1 MAANITLKC
10 GTGVASITYAWVNS
24 RGKRV
29 PSSGTNT
36 TYGSVT
42 MNACDHVWISSVT
55 ASSGYTSPYKID
67 STSFT
72 SNYTYYPSVGGTK
85 NVTATKISY
94 SYNVRLVK
102 YVDNVYQTETTF
114 TTTSQ
119 IMSETAVK
127 NKIPSSWA
135 SSDIKLKDPWFGTLS
150 GCRYDQNEGE
160 FTFTSTS
167 PTINVAY
174 TKIVVPTY
182 NYYLRYNANGGTGVP
197 NTQSILKTTA
207 TSVTFRVSSTEPT
220 RTGYTFLGWSFD
232 STATLADYVGGDTV
246 YLYSGNPDRTLYAV
260 WKYTPT
266 YNYYLRYDANGGTG
280 VPNTQSILKTTATSV
295 TFRVSSTEPTRTGY
309 TFLGWSFDST
319 ATLADYVG
327 GDTVY
332 LYSGN
337 PDRTLYAVWKKFY
350 TYSYLYNANTT
361 DTVTNMPENQSASS
375 SETTYSFDIR
385 GNVPTRTGYI
395 FNGWALVS
403 SGGGSI
409 YSPND
414 PGPQLNTNKTSI
426 TLYAQWS
433 PRTYTITVNYYDDT
447 SEAGLSIS
455 GGGSYQHGSVAT
467 LTATPRTGYTFDGWY
482 TYISG
487 VWTRVSA
494 NQNYDVTV
502 TGAMTYYAKANKIAP
517 TIPTA
522 TIEITGATSS
532 SLSVKATL
540 TNALT
545 FSDRW
550 YLCISATGVFEAGTY
565 TAVEASQ
572 HPFSY
577 TFTGLSANKTYYFK
591 VMNFYNGQ
599 RGWQVQA
606 TTGTTLRN
614 TFSWDFNNNLDNR
627 RPTVNEWLR
636 LITFIERKFG
646 KTVSQEAKNS
656 VVVGGTLSA
665 ALFNELSSDVGDSTT
680 VGRGTSISRAI
691 LYNLQNEANRQT

>member
-24 RGKRV
+24 RGTRV
-29 PSSGTNT
+29 PSSGTDT

-42 MNACDHVWISSVT
+42 MKACDHVWISSVT

-94 SYNVRLVK
+94 SYKVRLVK

-182 NYYLRYNANGGTGVP
+182 NYYLRYHANGGTGGP
-197 NTQSILKTTA
+197 NTQSTLKTTA
-207 TSVTFRVSSTEPT
+207 TSVTFRVPSTEPT
-220 RTGYTFLGWSFD
+220 RTNYTFLGWSFD
-232 STATLADYVGGDTV
+232 YTATAADYVSGD
-246 YLYSGNPDRTLYAV
+246 
-260 WKYTPT
+260 
-266 YNYYLRYDANGGTG
+266 
-280 VPNTQSILKTTATSV
+280 I
-295 TFRVSSTEPTRTGY
+295 
-309 TFLGWSFDST
+309 
-319 ATLADYVG
+319 
-327 GDTVY
+327 VY

-337 PDRTLYAVWKKFY
+337 PDRTLYAVWKKLY

-385 GNVPTRTGYI
+385 GNVPTRTGYV

-447 SEAGLSIS
+447 SETGLSIS
-455 GGGSYQHGSVAT
+455 GGGSYKHGSVAT

-482 TYISG
+482 TYINE

-532 SLSVKATL
+532 RLSVKATL
-540 TNALT
+540 TNVLT

-577 TFTGLSANKTYYFK
+577 TFTGLSANTTYYFK

-627 RPTVNEWLR
+627 RPTANEWLR
-636 LITFIERKFG
+636 LIQFIEQKFG
-646 KTVSQEAKNS
+646 TPVSQEARNS
-656 VVVGGTLSA
+656 VVVDGTLSA

-680 VGRGTSISRAI
+680 VGRGTQISRAI

>member
-10 GTGVASITYAWVNS
+10 GTGVASIKYAWINS
-24 RGKRV
+24 SGIRT
-29 PSSGTNT
+29 PSSGTDT
-36 TYGSVT
+36 TTGSVT
-42 MNACDHVWISSVT
+42 MKACHHVWISSVT

-72 SNYTYYPSVGGTK
+72 SSYTYYPSVGGTK
-85 NVTATKISY
+85 NVIATKIQI

-114 TTTSQ
+114 PTTSQ

-174 TKIVVPTY
+174 TKIVVPKY
-182 NYYLRYNANGGTGVP
+182 NYYLRYHANGGTGEP
-197 NTQSILKTTA
+197 NTQSTLGTTA
-207 TSVTFRVSSTEPT
+207 TSVSFRVPSTEPT
-220 RTGYTFLGWSFD
+220 RTNYTFLGWSFD
-232 STATLADYVGGDTV
+232 STATAASYVSGDPV
-246 YLYSGNPDRTLYAV
+246 TL
-260 WKYTPT
+260 
-266 YNYYLRYDANGGTG
+266 N
-280 VPNTQSILKTTATSV
+280 
-295 TFRVSSTEPTRTGY
+295 
-309 TFLGWSFDST
+309 
-319 ATLADYVG
+319 
-327 GDTVY
+327 
-332 LYSGN
+332 SGN
-337 PDRTLYAVWKKFY
+337 PDRTLYAVWKKIY

-385 GNVPTRTGYI
+385 GNIPTRTGYV

-447 SEAGLSIS
+447 SKAGLNIS
-455 GGGSYQHGSVAT
+455 GGGSYQYGSVAT
-467 LTATPRTGYTFDGWY
+467 ITATSRTGYTFDGWY

-540 TNALT
+540 TNVLT

-550 YLCISATGVFEAGTY
+550 YLCISATGKFEAGTY
-565 TAVEASQ
+565 TSIEASEQ
-572 HPFSY
+572 PFSY
-577 TFTGLSANKTYYFK
+577 TFTGLSANTTYYFK

-599 RGWQVQA
+599 YGWQVQA

-627 RPTVNEWLR
+627 RPTANEWLR

-656 VVVGGTLSA
+656 VAIGGTLSA
-665 ALFNELSSDVGDSTT
+665 SLFNELAIDIGYAST
-680 VGRGTSISRAI
+680 VGRGTTISRAI
-691 LYNLQNEANRQT
+691 LYNLQNEVNR

>member
-10 GTGVASITYAWVNS
+10 GTGVASIKYAWINS
-24 RGKRV
+24 SGTRT

-36 TYGSVT
+36 TTGSVT
-42 MNACDHVWISSVT
+42 MKACHHVWISSVT

-67 STSFT
+67 GNSFT

-94 SYNVRLVK
+94 SYKVRLVK

-150 GCRYDQNEGE
+150 GCRYNQNEGE

-174 TKIVVPTY
+174 TKIVVPKY
-182 NYYLRYNANGGTGVP
+182 NYYLRYHANGGTGEP
-197 NTQSILKTTA
+197 NTQSTLGTTA
-207 TSVTFRVSSTEPT
+207 TSVSFRVPSTEPT
-220 RTGYTFLGWSFD
+220 RTNYTFLGWSFD
-232 STATLADYVGGDTV
+232 STATAADYVSGD
-246 YLYSGNPDRTLYAV
+246 
-260 WKYTPT
+260 
-266 YNYYLRYDANGGTG
+266 
-280 VPNTQSILKTTATSV
+280 I
-295 TFRVSSTEPTRTGY
+295 
-309 TFLGWSFDST
+309 
-319 ATLADYVG
+319 
-327 GDTVY
+327 VY

-385 GNVPTRTGYI
+385 GNVPIRTGYV

-433 PRTYTITVNYYDDT
+433 PRTYTITVDYYDDT
-447 SEAGLSIS
+447 SKAGLNIS
-455 GGGSYQHGSVAT
+455 GGGSYQYGSVAT
-467 LTATPRTGYTFDGWY
+467 ITATSRTGYTFDGWY
-482 TYISG
+482 TYINE

-540 TNALT
+540 TNILT

-550 YLCISATGVFEAGTY
+550 YLCISATGEFEAGTY
-565 TAVEASQ
+565 TSIEASQ

-577 TFTGLSANKTYYFK
+577 TFTGLSANTTYYFK

-599 RGWQVQA
+599 YGWQVQA

-636 LITFIERKFG
+636 FIRFIEQKFG
-646 KTVSQEAKNS
+646 TPVSQKVKNS
-656 VVVGGTLSA
+656 VVVDGTLSA

-680 VGRGTSISRAI
+680 VGRGTPISRAI

>member
-24 RGKRV
+24 SGTRV
-29 PSSGTNT
+29 PASGTKT
-36 TYGSVT
+36 TYGSVD
-42 MNACDHVWISSVT
+42 MRACDHVWISSVT

-72 SNYTYYPSVGGTK
+72 SSYTYYPSVGGTK
-85 NVTATKISY
+85 NVIATKIQTSY
-94 SYNVRLVK
+94 QVRLVK
-102 YVDNVYQTETTF
+102 YVDNSYQTETTF

-119 IMSETAVK
+119 IMSEAAVK
-127 NKIPSSWA
+127 KQIPSSWA

-182 NYYLRYNANGGTGVP
+182 NYYLRYDAKGGTGEP
-197 NTQSILKTTA
+197 NTQSTLGTTV

-220 RTGYTFLGWSFD
+220 RTNYTFLGWSFD
-232 STATLADYVGGDTV
+232 STATKADYVGGDTV
-246 YLYSGNPDRTLYAV
+246 TLNSGNPDRTLYAV
-260 WKYTPT
+260 WKYIPT
-266 YNYYLRYDANGGTG
+266 YNYYLRYHANGGTG
-280 VPNTQSILKTTATSV
+280 EPNTQSTLGTTVTSV
-295 TFRVSSTEPTRTGY
+295 TFHVPSTEPTRTDY

-319 ATLADYVG
+319 ATAASYVS
-327 GDTVY
+327 GDPVT
-332 LYSGN
+332 LNSGK
-337 PDRTLYAVWKKFY
+337 PDRTLYAVWKY
-350 TYSYLYNANTT
+350 T
-361 DTVTNMPENQSASS
+361 
-375 SETTYSFDIR
+375 
-385 GNVPTRTGYI
+385 
-395 FNGWALVS
+395 
-403 SGGGSI
+403 
-409 YSPND
+409 
-414 PGPQLNTNKTSI
+414 
-426 TLYAQWS
+426 
-433 PRTYTITVNYYDDT
+433 PRTYTITVDYYDDT
-447 SEAGLSIS
+447 SKAGLSIS
-455 GGGSYQHGSVAT
+455 GGGSYQHGSVIT

-540 TNALT
+540 TNVLT

-550 YLCISATGVFEAGTY
+550 YLCISATGEFKAGTY
-565 TAVEASQ
+565 TSIEASEQ
-572 HPFSY
+572 PFSY
-577 TFTGLSANKTYYFK
+577 TFTGLSANTTYYFK

-599 RGWQVQA
+599 YGWQVQA

-627 RPTVNEWLR
+627 RPTAKEWLR
-636 LITFIERKFG
+636 LITFIEQKFG

-656 VVVGGTLSA
+656 VVIGGTLSA
-665 ALFNELSSDVGDSTT
+665 SLFNELAIDIGYAST
-680 VGRGTSISRAI
+680 VGRGTTISRAI
-691 LYNLQNEANRQT
+691 LYNLQNEVNR

>member
-10 GTGVASITYAWVNS
+10 GTGVYSITYAWINS
-24 RGKRV
+24 SGTRV
-29 PSSGTNT
+29 PASGTNT

-42 MNACDHVWISSVT
+42 MKACHHVWISSVT

-67 STSFT
+67 GNSFT

-94 SYNVRLVK
+94 SYKVRLVK

-150 GCRYDQNEGE
+150 GCRYNQNEGE

-174 TKIVVPTY
+174 TKIVVPKY
-182 NYYLRYNANGGTGVP
+182 NYYLRYHANGGTGGP
-197 NTQSILKTTA
+197 NTQSTLGTTV
-207 TSVTFRVSSTEPT
+207 TSVTFRVPSTEPT
-220 RTGYTFLGWSFD
+220 RTNYTFLGWSFD
-232 STATLADYVGGDTV
+232 STATAADYVSGD
-246 YLYSGNPDRTLYAV
+246 
-260 WKYTPT
+260 
-266 YNYYLRYDANGGTG
+266 
-280 VPNTQSILKTTATSV
+280 I
-295 TFRVSSTEPTRTGY
+295 
-309 TFLGWSFDST
+309 
-319 ATLADYVG
+319 
-327 GDTVY
+327 VY

-385 GNVPTRTGYI
+385 GNVPIRTGYV

-447 SEAGLSIS
+447 SETGLSIG
-455 GGGSYQHGSVAT
+455 GGGSYQYGSVAT

-482 TYISG
+482 THING

-502 TGAMTYYAKANKIAP
+502 TGVMTYYAKANKIAP

-522 TIEITGATSS
+522 TIKITGATSS

-540 TNALT
+540 TNVLT

-550 YLCISATGVFEAGTY
+550 YLCISATGEFESGTY
-565 TAVEASQ
+565 TAVEASEQ
-572 HPFSY
+572 PFSY
-577 TFTGLSANKTYYFK
+577 TFTGLSANTTYYFK

-599 RGWQVQA
+599 YGWQVQA

-627 RPTVNEWLR
+627 RPTVSEWLR
-636 LITFIERKFG
+636 LIQFIEQKFG
-646 KTVSQEAKNS
+646 TPVSQKVKNS
-656 VVVGGTLSA
+656 VVVDGTLSA

-680 VGRGTSISRAI
+680 VGRGTPISRAI

>member
-24 RGKRV
+24 SGTRV
-29 PSSGTNT
+29 PASGTKT
-36 TYGSVT
+36 TYGSVD
-42 MNACDHVWISSVT
+42 MRACDHVWISSVT

-72 SNYTYYPSVGGTK
+72 SSYTYYPSVGGTK
-85 NVTATKISY
+85 NVIATKIQTSY
-94 SYNVRLVK
+94 QVRLVK
-102 YVDNVYQTETTF
+102 YVDNSYQTETTF

-127 NKIPSSWA
+127 NQIPSSWA

-182 NYYLRYNANGGTGVP
+182 NYYLRYDAKGGTGEP
-197 NTQSILKTTA
+197 NTQSTLGTTV

-220 RTGYTFLGWSFD
+220 RTNYTFLGWSFD
-232 STATLADYVGGDTV
+232 STATKADYVGGDTV
-246 YLYSGNPDRTLYAV
+246 TLNSGNPDRTLYAV
-260 WKYTPT
+260 WKYIPT
-266 YNYYLRYDANGGTG
+266 YNYYLRYHANGGTG
-280 VPNTQSILKTTATSV
+280 EPNTQSTLGTTVTSV
-295 TFRVSSTEPTRTGY
+295 TFHVPSTEPTRTDY

-319 ATLADYVG
+319 ATAASYVS
-327 GDTVY
+327 GDPVT
-332 LYSGN
+332 LNSGK
-337 PDRTLYAVWKKFY
+337 PDRTLYAVWKY
-350 TYSYLYNANTT
+350 T
-361 DTVTNMPENQSASS
+361 
-375 SETTYSFDIR
+375 
-385 GNVPTRTGYI
+385 
-395 FNGWALVS
+395 
-403 SGGGSI
+403 
-409 YSPND
+409 
-414 PGPQLNTNKTSI
+414 
-426 TLYAQWS
+426 
-433 PRTYTITVNYYDDT
+433 PRTYTITVDYYDDT
-447 SEAGLSIS
+447 SKAGLSIS
-455 GGGSYQHGSVAT
+455 GGGSYQHGSVIT

-540 TNALT
+540 TNVLT

-550 YLCISATGVFEAGTY
+550 YLCISATGEFKAGTY
-565 TAVEASQ
+565 TSIEASEQ
-572 HPFSY
+572 PFSY
-577 TFTGLSANKTYYFK
+577 TFTGLSANTTYYFK

-599 RGWQVQA
+599 YGWQVQA

-627 RPTVNEWLR
+627 RPTAKEWLR

-656 VVVGGTLSA
+656 VVIGGTLSA
-665 ALFNELSSDVGDSTT
+665 SLFNELAIDIGYAST
-680 VGRGTSISRAI
+680 VGRGTTISRAI
-691 LYNLQNEANRQT
+691 LYNLQNEVNR

>member
-24 RGKRV
+24 SGTRV
-29 PSSGTNT
+29 PASGTKT
-36 TYGSVT
+36 TYGSVD
-42 MNACDHVWISSVT
+42 MRACDHVWISSVT

-72 SNYTYYPSVGGTK
+72 SSYTYYPSVGGTK
-85 NVTATKISY
+85 NVIATKIQTSY
-94 SYNVRLVK
+94 QVRLVK
-102 YVDNVYQTETTF
+102 YVDNSYQTETTF

-127 NKIPSSWA
+127 NQIPSSWA

-182 NYYLRYNANGGTGVP
+182 NYYLRYDAKGGTGEP
-197 NTQSILKTTA
+197 NTQSTLGTTV

-220 RTGYTFLGWSFD
+220 RTNYTFLGWSFD
-232 STATLADYVGGDTV
+232 STATKADYVGGDTV
-246 YLYSGNPDRTLYAV
+246 TLNSGNPDRTLYAV
-260 WKYTPT
+260 WKYIPT
-266 YNYYLRYDANGGTG
+266 YNYYLRYHANGGTG
-280 VPNTQSILKTTATSV
+280 EPNTQSTLGTTVTSV
-295 TFRVSSTEPTRTGY
+295 TFHVPSTEPTRTDY

-319 ATLADYVG
+319 ATAASYVS
-327 GDTVY
+327 GDPVT
-332 LYSGN
+332 LNSGK
-337 PDRTLYAVWKKFY
+337 PDRTLYAVWKY
-350 TYSYLYNANTT
+350 T
-361 DTVTNMPENQSASS
+361 
-375 SETTYSFDIR
+375 
-385 GNVPTRTGYI
+385 
-395 FNGWALVS
+395 
-403 SGGGSI
+403 
-409 YSPND
+409 
-414 PGPQLNTNKTSI
+414 
-426 TLYAQWS
+426 
-433 PRTYTITVNYYDDT
+433 PRTYTITVDYYDDT
-447 SEAGLSIS
+447 SKAGLSIS
-455 GGGSYQHGSVAT
+455 GGGSYQYGSVAT
-467 LTATPRTGYTFDGWY
+467 ITATSRTGYTFDGWY

-540 TNALT
+540 TNVLT

-550 YLCISATGVFEAGTY
+550 YLCISATGEFKAGTY
-565 TAVEASQ
+565 TSIEASEQ
-572 HPFSY
+572 PFSY
-577 TFTGLSANKTYYFK
+577 TFTGLSANTTYYFK

-599 RGWQVQA
+599 YGWQVQA

-627 RPTVNEWLR
+627 RPTANEWLR
-636 LITFIERKFG
+636 LITFIEQKFG

-656 VVVGGTLSA
+656 VVIGGTLSA
-665 ALFNELSSDVGDSTT
+665 SLFNELAIDIGYAST

-691 LYNLQNEANRQT
+691 LYNLQNEVNR

>member
-10 GTGVASITYAWVNS
+10 GTGVYSITYAWINS
-24 RGKRV
+24 SGTRV
-29 PSSGTNT
+29 PASGTNT

-42 MNACDHVWISSVT
+42 MKACHHVWISSVT

-67 STSFT
+67 GNSFT

-85 NVTATKISY
+85 NVIATKIQI

-119 IMSETAVK
+119 IMSEIAVK

-182 NYYLRYNANGGTGVP
+182 NYYLRYDAKGGTGEP
-197 NTQSILKTTA
+197 NTQSTLGTTA
-207 TSVTFRVSSTEPT
+207 TTVTFRVSSNEPT

-232 STATLADYVGGDTV
+232 STATLADYVGGD
-246 YLYSGNPDRTLYAV
+246 P
-260 WKYTPT
+260 
-266 YNYYLRYDANGGTG
+266 
-280 VPNTQSILKTTATSV
+280 V
-295 TFRVSSTEPTRTGY
+295 T
-309 TFLGWSFDST
+309 
-319 ATLADYVG
+319 
-327 GDTVY
+327 

-361 DTVTNMPENQSASS
+361 DTVTNMPENQIASS

-455 GGGSYQHGSVAT
+455 GGGSYQYGSVAT
-467 LTATPRTGYTFDGWY
+467 ITATPKTGYTFDGWY

-540 TNALT
+540 TNVLT

-627 RPTVNEWLR
+627 RPTVSEWLR

-680 VGRGTSISRAI
+680 VGRGTPISRAI

>member
-10 GTGVASITYAWVNS
+10 GTGVASIKYAWINS
-24 RGKRV
+24 SGTRT

-36 TYGSVT
+36 TTGSVT
-42 MNACDHVWISSVT
+42 MKACHHVWISSVT

-67 STSFT
+67 GNSFT

-94 SYNVRLVK
+94 SYKVRLVK

-150 GCRYDQNEGE
+150 GCRYNQNEGE

-174 TKIVVPTY
+174 TKIVVPKY
-182 NYYLRYNANGGTGVP
+182 NYYLRYHANGGTGGP
-197 NTQSILKTTA
+197 NTQSTLGTTA
-207 TSVTFRVSSTEPT
+207 TSVSFRVPSTEPT
-220 RTGYTFLGWSFD
+220 RTNYTFLGWSFD
-232 STATLADYVGGDTV
+232 STATAADYVSGD
-246 YLYSGNPDRTLYAV
+246 
-260 WKYTPT
+260 
-266 YNYYLRYDANGGTG
+266 
-280 VPNTQSILKTTATSV
+280 I
-295 TFRVSSTEPTRTGY
+295 
-309 TFLGWSFDST
+309 
-319 ATLADYVG
+319 
-327 GDTVY
+327 VY

-375 SETTYSFDIR
+375 FETTYSFDVR
-385 GNVPTRTGYI
+385 GNVPTRTGYV

-447 SEAGLSIS
+447 SETGLSIG
-455 GGGSYQHGSVAT
+455 GGGSYQYGSVAT

-482 TYISG
+482 THING

-522 TIEITGATSS
+522 TIKITGATSS

-540 TNALT
+540 TNVLT

-550 YLCISATGVFEAGTY
+550 YLCISATGEFESGTY
-565 TAVEASQ
+565 TAVEASEQ
-572 HPFSY
+572 PFSY
-577 TFTGLSANKTYYFK
+577 TFTGLSANTTYYFK

-599 RGWQVQA
+599 YGWQVQA

-627 RPTVNEWLR
+627 RPTVSAWLR
-636 LITFIERKFG
+636 LIQFIEQKFG
-646 KTVSQEAKNS
+646 TPVSQKVKNS
-656 VVVGGTLSA
+656 VVVDGTLSA

-680 VGRGTSISRAI
+680 VGRGTPISRAI

>member
-10 GTGVASITYAWVNS
+10 GTGVYSITYAWINS
-24 RGKRV
+24 SGTRV
-29 PSSGTNT
+29 PASGTNT

-42 MNACDHVWISSVT
+42 MKACHHVWISSVT

-67 STSFT
+67 GNSFT

-85 NVTATKISY
+85 NVIATKISY
-94 SYNVRLVK
+94 SYKVRLVK

-150 GCRYDQNEGE
+150 GCRYNQNEGE

-174 TKIVVPTY
+174 TKIVVPKY
-182 NYYLRYNANGGTGVP
+182 NYYLRYDAHGGTGEP
-197 NTQSILKTTA
+197 NTQSTLGTTA
-207 TSVTFRVSSTEPT
+207 TSVSFRVSSNEPT
-220 RTGYTFLGWSFD
+220 RTNYTFLGWSFD
-232 STATLADYVGGDTV
+232 STATKADYVGGDTV
-246 YLYSGNPDRTLYAV
+246 TLNSGNPDRTLYAV

-266 YNYYLRYDANGGTG
+266 YNYYLRYDAHGGTG
-280 VPNTQSILKTTATSV
+280 EPNTQSTLGTTATSV
-295 TFRVSSTEPTRTGY
+295 SFRVSSNEPTRTNY

-319 ATLADYVG
+319 ATKADYVG
-327 GDTVY
+327 GDTVT
-332 LYSGN
+332 LNSGN
-337 PDRTLYAVWKKFY
+337 PDRTLYAVWKKLY

-385 GNVPTRTGYI
+385 GNVPTRTGYV

-447 SEAGLSIS
+447 SKAGLNIS
-455 GGGSYQHGSVAT
+455 GGGSYQYGSVAT

-482 TYISG
+482 TYING

-522 TIEITGATSS
+522 TIKITGATSS

-540 TNALT
+540 TNVLT

-550 YLCISATGVFEAGTY
+550 YLCISATGEFEAGTY
-565 TAVEASQ
+565 TAIEASEQ
-572 HPFSY
+572 PFSY
-577 TFTGLSANKTYYFK
+577 TFTGLSANTTYYFK
-591 VMNFYNGQ
+591 VVNFYNGQ
-599 RGWQVQA
+599 YGWQVQA
-606 TTGTTLRN
+606 TTGKTLRN

-627 RPTVNEWLR
+627 RPTVSEWLR
-636 LITFIERKFG
+636 LIQFIEQKFG
-646 KTVSQEAKNS
+646 TPVSQKVKNS
-656 VVVGGTLSA
+656 VVVDGTLSA

-680 VGRGTSISRAI
+680 VGRGTPISRAI

>member
-10 GTGVASITYAWVNS
+10 GTGVYSITYAWINS
-24 RGKRV
+24 SGTRV
-29 PSSGTNT
+29 PASGTNT

-42 MNACDHVWISSVT
+42 MKACHHVWISSVT

-67 STSFT
+67 GNSFT

-85 NVTATKISY
+85 NVIATKIQI

-119 IMSETAVK
+119 IMSEIAVK

-174 TKIVVPTY
+174 TKIVVPKY
-182 NYYLRYNANGGTGVP
+182 NYYLRYHANGGTGEP
-197 NTQSILKTTA
+197 NTQSTLGTTA
-207 TSVTFRVSSTEPT
+207 TTVTFRVSSNEPT

-232 STATLADYVGGDTV
+232 STATLADYVGGDPVT
-246 YLYSGNPDRTLYAV
+246 LYSGNPDRTLYAV
-260 WKYTPT
+260 WKYTPK
-266 YNYYLRYDANGGTG
+266 YNYYLRYHANGGTG
-280 VPNTQSILKTTATSV
+280 EPNTQSTLGTTATTV
-295 TFRVSSTEPTRTGY
+295 TFRVSSNEPTRTGY

-327 GDTVY
+327 GDPVT

-361 DTVTNMPENQSASS
+361 DTVTNMPENQIASS

-455 GGGSYQHGSVAT
+455 GGGSYQYGSVAT
-467 LTATPRTGYTFDGWY
+467 ITATPKTGYTFDGWY

-540 TNALT
+540 TNVLT

-627 RPTVNEWLR
+627 RPTVSEWLR

-680 VGRGTSISRAI
+680 VGRGTPISRAI

>member
-10 GTGVASITYAWVNS
+10 GTGVYSITYAWIN
-24 RGKRV
+24 
-29 PSSGTNT
+29 SSGTRVPASGTKT

-42 MNACDHVWISSVT
+42 MKACHHVWISSVT

-67 STSFT
+67 GNSFT

-85 NVTATKISY
+85 NVIATKIQI

-114 TTTSQ
+114 PTTSQ

-150 GCRYDQNEGE
+150 GCRYDKNEGE

-182 NYYLRYNANGGTGVP
+182 NYYLRYDAHGGTGGP
-197 NTQSILKTTA
+197 DTQSTLGTTV
-207 TSVTFRVSSTEPT
+207 TSVTFRVPSTKPT
-220 RTGYTFLGWSFD
+220 RTNYTFLGWSFD
-232 STATLADYVGGDTV
+232 PTATAASYVSGDLVT
-246 YLYSGNPDRTLYAV
+246 LNSGNPDRTLYAV

-266 YNYYLRYDANGGTG
+266 YNYYLRYDAHGGTG
-280 VPNTQSILKTTATSV
+280 GPDTQSTLGTTVTSV
-295 TFRVSSTEPTRTGY
+295 TFRVPSTKPTRTNY
-309 TFLGWSFDST
+309 TFLGWSFDPT
-319 ATLADYVG
+319 ATAASYVS
-327 GDTVY
+327 GDLVT
-332 LYSGN
+332 LNSGN
-337 PDRTLYAVWKKFY
+337 PDRTLYAVWKKIY

-385 GNVPTRTGYI
+385 GNVPTRTGYV

-447 SEAGLSIS
+447 SETGLSIS

-540 TNALT
+540 TNVLT

-550 YLCISATGVFEAGTY
+550 YLCISATGKFEAGTY
-565 TAVEASQ
+565 TSIEASEQ
-572 HPFSY
+572 PFSY
-577 TFTGLSANKTYYFK
+577 TFTGLSANTTYYFK

-599 RGWQVQA
+599 YGWQVQA

-627 RPTVNEWLR
+627 RPTANEWLR

-656 VVVGGTLSA
+656 VVIGGTLSA
-665 ALFNELSSDVGDSTT
+665 SLFNELAIDIGYAST
-680 VGRGTSISRAI
+680 VGRGTTISRAI
-691 LYNLQNEANRQT
+691 LYNLQNEVNR

>member
-10 GTGVASITYAWVNS
+10 GTGVYSITYAWINS
-24 RGKRV
+24 SGTRV
-29 PSSGTNT
+29 PASGTNT

-42 MNACDHVWISSVT
+42 MKACHHVWISSVT

-67 STSFT
+67 GNSFT

-94 SYNVRLVK
+94 SYKVRLVK

-150 GCRYDQNEGE
+150 GCRYNQNEGE

-174 TKIVVPTY
+174 TKIVVPKY
-182 NYYLRYNANGGTGVP
+182 NYYLRYHANGGTGGP
-197 NTQSILKTTA
+197 NTQSTLGTTA
-207 TSVTFRVSSTEPT
+207 TSVTFRVPSTEPT
-220 RTGYTFLGWSFD
+220 RTNYTFLGWSFD
-232 STATLADYVGGDTV
+232 STATAADYVSGD
-246 YLYSGNPDRTLYAV
+246 
-260 WKYTPT
+260 
-266 YNYYLRYDANGGTG
+266 
-280 VPNTQSILKTTATSV
+280 I
-295 TFRVSSTEPTRTGY
+295 
-309 TFLGWSFDST
+309 
-319 ATLADYVG
+319 
-327 GDTVY
+327 VY

-385 GNVPTRTGYI
+385 GNVPIRTGYV

-447 SEAGLSIS
+447 SETGLSIG
-455 GGGSYQHGSVAT
+455 GGGSYQYGSVAT

-482 TYISG
+482 THING

-502 TGAMTYYAKANKIAP
+502 TGVMTYYAKANKIAP

-522 TIEITGATSS
+522 TIKITGATSS

-540 TNALT
+540 TNVLT

-550 YLCISATGVFEAGTY
+550 YLCISATGEFESGTY
-565 TAVEASQ
+565 TAVEASEQ
-572 HPFSY
+572 PFSY
-577 TFTGLSANKTYYFK
+577 TFTGLSANTTYYFK

-599 RGWQVQA
+599 SGWQVQA

-627 RPTVNEWLR
+627 RPTANEWLR

-656 VVVGGTLSA
+656 VVIGGTLSA
-665 ALFNELSSDVGDSTT
+665 SLFNELAIDIGYAST
-680 VGRGTSISRAI
+680 VGRGTTISRAI
-691 LYNLQNEANRQT
+691 LYNLQNEVNR

>member
-24 RGKRV
+24 SGTRV
-29 PSSGTNT
+29 PASGTKT
-36 TYGSVT
+36 TYGSVD
-42 MNACDHVWISSVT
+42 MRACDHVWISSVT

-72 SNYTYYPSVGGTK
+72 SSYTYYPSVGGTK
-85 NVTATKISY
+85 NVIATKIQTSY
-94 SYNVRLVK
+94 QVRLVK
-102 YVDNVYQTETTF
+102 YVDNSYQTETTF

-174 TKIVVPTY
+174 TKIVVPKY
-182 NYYLRYNANGGTGVP
+182 NYYLRYHANGGTGGP
-197 NTQSILKTTA
+197 DTQSTLGITA

-220 RTGYTFLGWSFD
+220 RTNYTFLGWSFD
-232 STATLADYVGGDTV
+232 PTATLADYVGGDTV
-246 YLYSGNPDRTLYAV
+246 TL
-260 WKYTPT
+260 
-266 YNYYLRYDANGGTG
+266 N
-280 VPNTQSILKTTATSV
+280 
-295 TFRVSSTEPTRTGY
+295 
-309 TFLGWSFDST
+309 
-319 ATLADYVG
+319 
-327 GDTVY
+327 
-332 LYSGN
+332 SGN

-385 GNVPTRTGYI
+385 GNVPTRTGYV

-433 PRTYTITVNYYDDT
+433 PRTYTITVDYYDDT
-447 SEAGLSIS
+447 SKAGLSIS

-482 TYISG
+482 TYINE

-540 TNALT
+540 TNVLT

-550 YLCISATGVFEAGTY
+550 YLCISATGEFKAGTY
-565 TAVEASQ
+565 TSIEASEQ
-572 HPFSY
+572 PFSY
-577 TFTGLSANKTYYFK
+577 TFTGLSANTTYYFK

-599 RGWQVQA
+599 YGWQVQA

-627 RPTVNEWLR
+627 RPTANEWLR
-636 LITFIERKFG
+636 LITFIEQKFG

-656 VVVGGTLSA
+656 VVIGGTLSA
-665 ALFNELSSDVGDSTT
+665 SLFNELAIDIGYAST

-691 LYNLQNEANRQT
+691 LYNLQNEVNR

>member
-10 GTGVASITYAWVNS
+10 GTGVYSITYAWINS
-24 RGKRV
+24 SGTRV
-29 PSSGTNT
+29 PASGTNT

-42 MNACDHVWISSVT
+42 MKACHHVWISSVT

-67 STSFT
+67 GNSFT

-85 NVTATKISY
+85 NVIATKIQISY
-94 SYNVRLVK
+94 KVRLVK

-114 TTTSQ
+114 STTSQ

-182 NYYLRYNANGGTGVP
+182 NYYLRYYANGGTGGP
-197 NTQSILKTTA
+197 NTQSTLGTTA
-207 TSVTFRVSSTEPT
+207 TSVTFRVPSTEPT
-220 RTGYTFLGWSFD
+220 RTNYTFLGWSFD
-232 STATLADYVGGDTV
+232 PTATAASYVSGDPVT
-246 YLYSGNPDRTLYAV
+246 LNSGKPDRTLYAV
-260 WKYTPT
+260 WKYTPK

-280 VPNTQSILKTTATSV
+280 GPNTQSTLGTTVTSV
-295 TFRVSSTEPTRTGY
+295 TFRVPSTEPTRTNY
-309 TFLGWSFDST
+309 TFLGWSFDPT
-319 ATLADYVG
+319 ATAASYVS
-327 GDTVY
+327 GDPVT
-332 LYSGN
+332 LNSGK
-337 PDRTLYAVWKKFY
+337 PDRTLYAVWKKIY

-385 GNVPTRTGYI
+385 GNVPTRTGYV

-433 PRTYTITVNYYDDT
+433 PRTYIITVDYYDDT

-455 GGGSYQHGSVAT
+455 GGGSYQYGSVIT
-467 LTATPRTGYTFDGWY
+467 LTATPRTGYAFDGWY

-540 TNALT
+540 TNVLT

-550 YLCISATGVFEAGTY
+550 YLCISATGKFEAGTY
-565 TAVEASQ
+565 TSIEASEQ
-572 HPFSY
+572 PFSY
-577 TFTGLSANKTYYFK
+577 TFTGLSANTTYYFK

-599 RGWQVQA
+599 YGWQVQA

-627 RPTVNEWLR
+627 RPTANEWLR

-656 VVVGGTLSA
+656 VVIGGTLSA
-665 ALFNELSSDVGDSTT
+665 SLFNELAIDIGYAST
-680 VGRGTSISRAI
+680 VGRGTTISRAI
-691 LYNLQNEANRQT
+691 LYNLQNEVNR

>member
-10 GTGVASITYAWVNS
+10 GTGVYSITYAWINS
-24 RGKRV
+24 SGTRV
-29 PSSGTNT
+29 PASGTNT

-42 MNACDHVWISSVT
+42 MKACHHVWISSVT

-67 STSFT
+67 GNSFT

-85 NVTATKISY
+85 NVIATKIQISY
-94 SYNVRLVK
+94 KVRLVK

-114 TTTSQ
+114 STTSQ

-182 NYYLRYNANGGTGVP
+182 NYYLRYDANGGTGGP
-197 NTQSILKTTA
+197 NTQSTLGTTV
-207 TSVTFRVSSTEPT
+207 TSVTFRVPSTEPT
-220 RTGYTFLGWSFD
+220 RTNYTFLGWSFD
-232 STATLADYVGGDTV
+232 STATAASYVSGDPVT
-246 YLYSGNPDRTLYAV
+246 LNSG
-260 WKYTPT
+260 K
-266 YNYYLRYDANGGTG
+266 
-280 VPNTQSILKTTATSV
+280 
-295 TFRVSSTEPTRTGY
+295 
-309 TFLGWSFDST
+309 
-319 ATLADYVG
+319 
-327 GDTVY
+327 
-332 LYSGN
+332 
-337 PDRTLYAVWKKFY
+337 PDRTLYAVWKKIY

-385 GNVPTRTGYI
+385 GNVPTRTGYV

-433 PRTYTITVNYYDDT
+433 PRTYTITVDYYDDT

-455 GGGSYQHGSVAT
+455 GGGSYQYGSVIT
-467 LTATPRTGYTFDGWY
+467 LTATPRTGYAFDGWY

-540 TNALT
+540 TNVLT

-550 YLCISATGVFEAGTY
+550 YLCISATGKFEAGTY
-565 TAVEASQ
+565 TSIEASEQ
-572 HPFSY
+572 PFSY
-577 TFTGLSANKTYYFK
+577 TFTGLSANTTYYFK

-599 RGWQVQA
+599 YGWQVQA

-627 RPTVNEWLR
+627 RPTANEWLR

-656 VVVGGTLSA
+656 VVIGGTLSA
-665 ALFNELSSDVGDSTT
+665 SLFNELAIDIGYAST
-680 VGRGTSISRAI
+680 VGRGTTISRAI
-691 LYNLQNEANRQT
+691 LYNLQNEVNR

>member
-10 GTGVASITYAWVNS
+10 GTGVASIKYAWINS
-24 RGKRV
+24 SGTRT
-29 PSSGTNT
+29 PSSGTKT
-36 TYGSVT
+36 TTGSVD
-42 MNACDHVWISSVT
+42 MDACDHVWISSVT

-85 NVTATKISY
+85 NVIATKIQTSY
-94 SYNVRLVK
+94 KVRLAK

-127 NKIPSSWA
+127 KKIPSSWA
-135 SSDIKLKDPWFGTLS
+135 SSDIELKDPWFGTLS

-182 NYYLRYNANGGTGVP
+182 NYYLRYDAKGGTGEP
-197 NTQSILKTTA
+197 NTQSTLGTTA
-207 TSVTFRVSSTEPT
+207 TSVSFRVSSTEPT
-220 RTGYTFLGWSFD
+220 RTNYTFLGWSFD
-232 STATLADYVGGDTV
+232 STATKADYVGGDTV
-246 YLYSGNPDRTLYAV
+246 YLYSGNPDRTLYAI
-260 WKYTPT
+260 WKYTPK
-266 YNYYLRYDANGGTG
+266 YNYYLRYDAKGGTG
-280 VPNTQSILKTTATSV
+280 EPNTQSTLGTTATSV
-295 TFRVSSTEPTRTGY
+295 SFRVSSTEPTRTNY

-319 ATLADYVG
+319 ATKADYVG

-385 GNVPTRTGYI
+385 GNVPIRTGYV

-447 SEAGLSIS
+447 SKAGLNIS
-455 GGGSYQHGSVAT
+455 GGGSYQYGSVIT
-467 LTATPRTGYTFDGWY
+467 LTATPRTGYAFDGWY

-540 TNALT
+540 TNVLT

-550 YLCISATGVFEAGTY
+550 YLCISATGKFEAGTY
-565 TAVEASQ
+565 TSIEASEQ
-572 HPFSY
+572 PFSY
-577 TFTGLSANKTYYFK
+577 TFTGLSANTTYYFK

-599 RGWQVQA
+599 YGWQVQA

-627 RPTVNEWLR
+627 RPTANEWLR

-646 KTVSQEAKNS
+646 KTVSQETKNS
-656 VVVGGTLSA
+656 VVIGGTLSA
-665 ALFNELSSDVGDSTT
+665 SLFNELAIDVGYAST
-680 VGRGTSISRAI
+680 VGRGTTISRAI
-691 LYNLQNEANRQT
+691 LYNLQNEVNR

>member
-1 MAANITLKC
+1 MAADITLKC
-10 GTGVASITYAWVNS
+10 GTGVYSITYAWIN
-24 RGKRV
+24 
-29 PSSGTNT
+29 SSGTRVPASGTET

-42 MNACDHVWISSVT
+42 MKACHHVWISSVT

-67 STSFT
+67 GNSFT
-72 SNYTYYPSVGGTK
+72 SNYTYYPRVGGTK
-85 NVTATKISY
+85 NVIATKISY

-102 YVDNVYQTETTF
+102 YVDNSYQTETTF

-127 NKIPSSWA
+127 NQIPSSWA

-182 NYYLRYNANGGTGVP
+182 NYYLRYHANGGIGGP
-197 NTQSILKTTA
+197 DTQSTLKTTA
-207 TSVTFRVSSTEPT
+207 TSVTFRVPSTEPT
-220 RTGYTFLGWSFD
+220 RTNYTFLGWSFD
-232 STATLADYVGGDTV
+232 YTATAADYVSGD
-246 YLYSGNPDRTLYAV
+246 
-260 WKYTPT
+260 
-266 YNYYLRYDANGGTG
+266 
-280 VPNTQSILKTTATSV
+280 I
-295 TFRVSSTEPTRTGY
+295 
-309 TFLGWSFDST
+309 
-319 ATLADYVG
+319 
-327 GDTVY
+327 VY

-455 GGGSYQHGSVAT
+455 GGGSYQHGFVAT

-482 TYISG
+482 TYINE

-540 TNALT
+540 TNVLT

-565 TAVEASQ
+565 TSIEASEQ
-572 HPFSY
+572 SFSY
-577 TFTGLSANKTYYFK
+577 TFTGLSANTTYYFK

-599 RGWQVQA
+599 YGWQVQA
-606 TTGTTLRN
+606 TTGKTLRN

>member
-24 RGKRV
+24 SGTRV
-29 PSSGTNT
+29 PASGTKT
-36 TYGSVT
+36 TYGSVD
-42 MNACDHVWISSVT
+42 MRACDHVWISSVT

-72 SNYTYYPSVGGTK
+72 SSYTYYPSVGGTK
-85 NVTATKISY
+85 NVIATKIQTSY
-94 SYNVRLVK
+94 QVRLVK
-102 YVDNVYQTETTF
+102 YVDNSYQTETTF

-127 NKIPSSWA
+127 NQIPSSWA

-182 NYYLRYNANGGTGVP
+182 NYYLRYDANGGTGEP
-197 NTQSILKTTA
+197 DTQSTLKTTA

-220 RTGYTFLGWSFD
+220 RTNYTFLGWSFD
-232 STATLADYVGGDTV
+232 PTATLADYVGGDTV
-246 YLYSGNPDRTLYAV
+246 TLNSGNPDRTLYAV
-260 WKYTPT
+260 WKYIPT
-266 YNYYLRYDANGGTG
+266 YNYYLRYHANGGTG
-280 VPNTQSILKTTATSV
+280 EPNTQSTLGTTVTSV
-295 TFRVSSTEPTRTGY
+295 TFHVPSTEPTRTDY

-319 ATLADYVG
+319 ATAASYVS
-327 GDTVY
+327 GDPVT
-332 LYSGN
+332 LNSGK
-337 PDRTLYAVWKKFY
+337 PDRTLYAVWKY
-350 TYSYLYNANTT
+350 T
-361 DTVTNMPENQSASS
+361 
-375 SETTYSFDIR
+375 
-385 GNVPTRTGYI
+385 
-395 FNGWALVS
+395 
-403 SGGGSI
+403 
-409 YSPND
+409 
-414 PGPQLNTNKTSI
+414 
-426 TLYAQWS
+426 

-447 SEAGLSIS
+447 SKAGLSIS
-455 GGGSYQHGSVAT
+455 GGGSYQHGSVIT

-540 TNALT
+540 TNVLT

-550 YLCISATGVFEAGTY
+550 YLCISATGEFKAGTY
-565 TAVEASQ
+565 TSIEASEQ
-572 HPFSY
+572 PFSY
-577 TFTGLSANKTYYFK
+577 TFTGLSANTTYYFK

-599 RGWQVQA
+599 YGWQVQA

-627 RPTVNEWLR
+627 RPTANEWLR

-656 VVVGGTLSA
+656 VVIGGTLSA
-665 ALFNELSSDVGDSTT
+665 SLFNELAIDIGYAST

-691 LYNLQNEANRQT
+691 LYNLQNEVNR

>member
-1 MAANITLKC
+1 MASASFTRVTADYVRFKL
-10 GTGVASITYAWVNS
+10 TGGNTAYYYTFQHKSGNSWVSDVSNQTGKTSYSFDIYTGSAGVYCRIVQAS
-24 RGKRV
+24 R
-29 PSSGTNT
+29 SG
-36 TYGSVT
+36 GSVT
-42 MNACDHVWISSVT
+42 YFPS
-55 ASSGYTSPYKID
+55 SSGQYVGVYVTYK
-67 STSFT
+67 
-72 SNYTYYPSVGGTK
+72 
-85 NVTATKISY
+85 
-94 SYNVRLVK
+94 VRLVK
-102 YVDNVYQTETTF
+102 YVDNEYQTETFF

-127 NKIPSSWA
+127 NQIPSSWA

-182 NYYLRYNANGGTGVP
+182 NYYLRYHANGGTGGP
-197 NTQSILKTTA
+197 DTQSTLKTTA
-207 TSVTFRVSSTEPT
+207 TSVTFRVPSTEPT
-220 RTGYTFLGWSFD
+220 RTNYTFLGWSFD
-232 STATLADYVGGDTV
+232 YTATAADYVSGD
-246 YLYSGNPDRTLYAV
+246 
-260 WKYTPT
+260 
-266 YNYYLRYDANGGTG
+266 
-280 VPNTQSILKTTATSV
+280 I
-295 TFRVSSTEPTRTGY
+295 
-309 TFLGWSFDST
+309 
-319 ATLADYVG
+319 
-327 GDTVY
+327 VY

-385 GNVPTRTGYI
+385 GNVPTRTGYV

-433 PRTYTITVNYYDDT
+433 PRTYTITVDYYDDT
-447 SEAGLSIS
+447 SKSGLSIS
-455 GGGSYQHGSVAT
+455 GGGSYQYGSVAT
-467 LTATPRTGYTFDGWY
+467 ITATSRTGYTFDGWY

-540 TNALT
+540 TNVLT

-550 YLCISATGVFEAGTY
+550 YLCISATEVFEAGAY
-565 TAVEASQ
+565 TAIEASEQ
-572 HPFSY
+572 PFSY
-577 TFTGLSANKTYYFK
+577 TFTGLSANTTYYFK
-591 VMNFYNGQ
+591 VVNFYNGQ
-599 RGWQVQA
+599 YGWQVQA

-627 RPTVNEWLR
+627 RPTAKEWLR
-636 LITFIERKFG
+636 LITFIEQKFG

-656 VVVGGTLSA
+656 VVIGGTLSA
-665 ALFNELSSDVGDSTT
+665 SLFNELAIDIGYAST

-691 LYNLQNEANRQT
+691 LYNLQNEVNR

>member
-1 MAANITLKC
+1 MASASFTRVTADYVRFKL
-10 GTGVASITYAWVNS
+10 TGGNTAYYYTFQHKSGNSWVSDVSNKTGKTSYSFDIYTGSAGVYCRIVQAS
-24 RGKRV
+24 R
-29 PSSGTNT
+29 SG
-36 TYGSVT
+36 GSVT
-42 MNACDHVWISSVT
+42 YLPS
-55 ASSGYTSPYKID
+55 SSGQYVGPYVEQI
-67 STSFT
+67 
-72 SNYTYYPSVGGTK
+72 TYK
-85 NVTATKISY
+85 
-94 SYNVRLVK
+94 VRLVK
-102 YVDNVYQTETTF
+102 YVDNSYQAETTF
-114 TTTSQ
+114 PTTSQ

-127 NKIPSSWA
+127 NQIPSSWA

-182 NYYLRYNANGGTGVP
+182 NYYLRYDAKGGTGEP
-197 NTQSILKTTA
+197 NTQSTLGTTV

-220 RTGYTFLGWSFD
+220 RTNYTFLGWSFD
-232 STATLADYVGGDTV
+232 STATKADYVGGDTV
-246 YLYSGNPDRTLYAV
+246 TLNSGNPDRTLYAV
-260 WKYTPT
+260 WKYIPT
-266 YNYYLRYDANGGTG
+266 YNYYLRYHANGGTG
-280 VPNTQSILKTTATSV
+280 EPNTQSTLGTTVTSV
-295 TFRVSSTEPTRTGY
+295 TFHVPSTEPTRTDY

-319 ATLADYVG
+319 ATAASYVS
-327 GDTVY
+327 GDPVT
-332 LYSGN
+332 LNSGK
-337 PDRTLYAVWKKFY
+337 PDRTLYAVWKY
-350 TYSYLYNANTT
+350 T
-361 DTVTNMPENQSASS
+361 
-375 SETTYSFDIR
+375 
-385 GNVPTRTGYI
+385 
-395 FNGWALVS
+395 
-403 SGGGSI
+403 
-409 YSPND
+409 
-414 PGPQLNTNKTSI
+414 
-426 TLYAQWS
+426 
-433 PRTYTITVNYYDDT
+433 PRTYTITVDYYDDT
-447 SEAGLSIS
+447 SKAGLSIS
-455 GGGSYQHGSVAT
+455 GGGSYQHGSVIT

-540 TNALT
+540 TNVLT

-550 YLCISATGVFEAGTY
+550 YLCISATGEFKAGTY
-565 TAVEASQ
+565 TSIEASEQ
-572 HPFSY
+572 PFSY
-577 TFTGLSANKTYYFK
+577 TFTGLSANTTYYFK

-599 RGWQVQA
+599 YGWQVQA

-627 RPTVNEWLR
+627 RPTANEWLR

-656 VVVGGTLSA
+656 VAIGGTLSA
-665 ALFNELSSDVGDSTT
+665 SLFNELAIDIGYAST
-680 VGRGTSISRAI
+680 VGRGTTISRAI
-691 LYNLQNEANRQT
+691 LYNLQNEVNR

>member
-10 GTGVASITYAWVNS
+10 GTGVYSITYAWINS
-24 RGKRV
+24 SGTRV
-29 PSSGTNT
+29 PASGTNT

-42 MNACDHVWISSVT
+42 MKACHHVWISSVT

-67 STSFT
+67 GNSFT

-85 NVTATKISY
+85 NVIATKISY
-94 SYNVRLVK
+94 SYKVRLVK

-135 SSDIKLKDPWFGTLS
+135 SSDIELKDPWFGTLS

-182 NYYLRYNANGGTGVP
+182 NYYLRYDANGGTGGP
-197 NTQSILKTTA
+197 NTQSTLGTTV
-207 TSVTFRVSSTEPT
+207 TPVTFRVSSTEPT
-220 RTGYTFLGWSFD
+220 RTNYTFLGWSFD
-232 STATLADYVGGDTV
+232 STATAADYVSGDIV
-246 YLYSGNPDRTLYAV
+246 YLYSGKPDRTLYAV
-260 WKYTPT
+260 WKYTPK

-280 VPNTQSILKTTATSV
+280 GPNTQSTLGTTVTPV
-295 TFRVSSTEPTRTGY
+295 TFRVSSTEPTRTNY

-319 ATLADYVG
+319 ATAADYVG

-332 LYSGN
+332 LYSEN

-375 SETTYSFDIR
+375 FETTYSFDIR
-385 GNVPTRTGYI
+385 GNVPTRTGYV

-455 GGGSYQHGSVAT
+455 GGGSYQYGSVAT
-467 LTATPRTGYTFDGWY
+467 ITATSRTGYAFDGWY

-540 TNALT
+540 TNVLT

-550 YLCISATGVFEAGTY
+550 YLCISATGKFEAGTY
-565 TAVEASQ
+565 TSIEASEQ
-572 HPFSY
+572 PFSY
-577 TFTGLSANKTYYFK
+577 TFTGLSANTTYYFK

-599 RGWQVQA
+599 YGWQVQA

-627 RPTVNEWLR
+627 RPTTNEWLR

-656 VVVGGTLSA
+656 VVIGGTLSA
-665 ALFNELSSDVGDSTT
+665 SLFNELAIDIGYAST
-680 VGRGTSISRAI
+680 VGRGTTISRAI
-691 LYNLQNEANRQT
+691 LYNLQNEVNR

>member
-24 RGKRV
+24 SGTRV
-29 PSSGTNT
+29 PASGTKT
-36 TYGSVT
+36 TYGSVD
-42 MNACDHVWISSVT
+42 MRACDHVWISSVT

-72 SNYTYYPSVGGTK
+72 SSYTYYPSVGGTK
-85 NVTATKISY
+85 NVIATKIQTSY
-94 SYNVRLVK
+94 QVRLVK
-102 YVDNVYQTETTF
+102 YVDNSYQTETTF

-127 NKIPSSWA
+127 NQIPSSWA

-182 NYYLRYNANGGTGVP
+182 NYYLRYDAKGGTGEP
-197 NTQSILKTTA
+197 NTQSTLGTTV
-207 TSVTFRVSSTEPT
+207 TSVTFHVPSTEPT
-220 RTGYTFLGWSFD
+220 RTDYTFLGWSFD
-232 STATLADYVGGDTV
+232 STATAASYVSGDPVT
-246 YLYSGNPDRTLYAV
+246 LNSGKPDRTLYAV
-260 WKYTPT
+260 WKYTP
-266 YNYYLRYDANGGTG
+266 
-280 VPNTQSILKTTATSV
+280 
-295 TFRVSSTEPTRTGY
+295 
-309 TFLGWSFDST
+309 
-319 ATLADYVG
+319 
-327 GDTVY
+327 
-332 LYSGN
+332 
-337 PDRTLYAVWKKFY
+337 
-350 TYSYLYNANTT
+350 
-361 DTVTNMPENQSASS
+361 
-375 SETTYSFDIR
+375 
-385 GNVPTRTGYI
+385 
-395 FNGWALVS
+395 
-403 SGGGSI
+403 
-409 YSPND
+409 
-414 PGPQLNTNKTSI
+414 
-426 TLYAQWS
+426 
-433 PRTYTITVNYYDDT
+433 RTYTITVDYYDDT
-447 SEAGLSIS
+447 SKAGLSIS
-455 GGGSYQHGSVAT
+455 GGGSYQHGSVIT

-540 TNALT
+540 TNVLT

-550 YLCISATGVFEAGTY
+550 YLCISATEVFEAGAY
-565 TAVEASQ
+565 TAIEASEQ
-572 HPFSY
+572 PFSY
-577 TFTGLSANKTYYFK
+577 TFTGLSANTTYYFK
-591 VMNFYNGQ
+591 VVNFYNGQ
-599 RGWQVQA
+599 YGWQVQA

-627 RPTVNEWLR
+627 RPTAKEWLR
-636 LITFIERKFG
+636 LITFIEQKFG

-656 VVVGGTLSA
+656 VVIGGTLSA
-665 ALFNELSSDVGDSTT
+665 SLFNELAIDIGYAST

-691 LYNLQNEANRQT
+691 LYNLQNEVNR

>member
-1 MAANITLKC
+1 MASASFTRVSADYVRFKL
-10 GTGVASITYAWVNS
+10 TGGNTAYYYTFQHKSGNSWVSDVSNKTGKTSYSFDIYTGSAGVYCRIVQAS
-24 RGKRV
+24 R
-29 PSSGTNT
+29 SG
-36 TYGSVT
+36 GSVT
-42 MNACDHVWISSVT
+42 YFPS
-55 ASSGYTSPYKID
+55 SSGQYVDKYVEQITYK
-67 STSFT
+67 
-72 SNYTYYPSVGGTK
+72 
-85 NVTATKISY
+85 
-94 SYNVRLVK
+94 VRLVK
-102 YVDNVYQTETTF
+102 YVDNSYQAETTF

-127 NKIPSSWA
+127 NQIPSSWA

-150 GCRYDQNEGE
+150 GCRYDQYEGE

-182 NYYLRYNANGGTGVP
+182 NYYLRYHANGGTGGP
-197 NTQSILKTTA
+197 DTQSTLKTTATSVTFRVSSTEPTRKNYTFLGWSFDPTATAADYVSGDIVTLNSGNPDRTLYAVWKYIPKYNYYLRYDANGGTGEPDTQSTLKTTA

-220 RTGYTFLGWSFD
+220 RTNYTFLGWSFD
-232 STATLADYVGGDTV
+232 PTATAADYVGGDTV
-246 YLYSGNPDRTLYAV
+246 ALN
-260 WKYTPT
+260 
-266 YNYYLRYDANGGTG
+266 
-280 VPNTQSILKTTATSV
+280 
-295 TFRVSSTEPTRTGY
+295 
-309 TFLGWSFDST
+309 
-319 ATLADYVG
+319 
-327 GDTVY
+327 
-332 LYSGN
+332 SGN

-375 SETTYSFDIR
+375 FETTYSFNIR
-385 GNVPTRTGYI
+385 GNVPTRTGYV

-433 PRTYTITVNYYDDT
+433 PRTYTITVDYYDDT
-447 SEAGLSIS
+447 SKAGLSIS
-455 GGGSYQHGSVAT
+455 GGGSYQHGSVIT

-540 TNALT
+540 TNVLT

-550 YLCISATGVFEAGTY
+550 YLCISATGEFEAGTY
-565 TAVEASQ
+565 TSIEASEQ
-572 HPFSY
+572 PFSY
-577 TFTGLSANKTYYFK
+577 TFTGLSANTTYYFK

-599 RGWQVQA
+599 YGWQVQA

-627 RPTVNEWLR
+627 RPTAKEWLR
-636 LITFIERKFG
+636 LITFIEQKFG

-656 VVVGGTLSA
+656 VVIGGTLSA
-665 ALFNELSSDVGDSTT
+665 SLFNELAIDIGYAST

>member
-10 GTGVASITYAWVNS
+10 GTGVYSITYAWINS
-24 RGKRV
+24 SGTRI
-29 PSSGTNT
+29 PASGTNT

-42 MNACDHVWISSVT
+42 MKACHHVWISSVT

-67 STSFT
+67 GNSFT

-85 NVTATKISY
+85 NVIATKIQI

-102 YVDNVYQTETTF
+102 YVDNVYQTQTTF
-114 TTTSQ
+114 STTSQ

-127 NKIPSSWA
+127 NQIPSSWA

-174 TKIVVPTY
+174 TKIVIPTY
-182 NYYLRYNANGGTGVP
+182 NYYLRYHANGGTGGP
-197 NTQSILKTTA
+197 DTQSTLKTTA
-207 TSVTFRVSSTEPT
+207 TSVTFRVPSTEPT
-220 RTGYTFLGWSFD
+220 RTNYAFLGWSFD
-232 STATLADYVGGDTV
+232 YTATAADYVSGD
-246 YLYSGNPDRTLYAV
+246 
-260 WKYTPT
+260 
-266 YNYYLRYDANGGTG
+266 
-280 VPNTQSILKTTATSV
+280 I
-295 TFRVSSTEPTRTGY
+295 
-309 TFLGWSFDST
+309 
-319 ATLADYVG
+319 
-327 GDTVY
+327 VY

-385 GNVPTRTGYI
+385 GNVPTRTGYV

-433 PRTYTITVNYYDDT
+433 PRTYTITVDYYDDT

-455 GGGSYQHGSVAT
+455 GGGSYQYGSVIT
-467 LTATPRTGYTFDGWY
+467 LTATPRTGYAFDGWY

-540 TNALT
+540 TNVLT

-550 YLCISATGVFEAGTY
+550 YLCISATGKFEAGTY
-565 TAVEASQ
+565 TSIEASEQ
-572 HPFSY
+572 PFSY
-577 TFTGLSANKTYYFK
+577 TFTGLSANTTYYFK

-599 RGWQVQA
+599 YGWQVQA
-606 TTGTTLRN
+606 TTGKTLRN

-627 RPTVNEWLR
+627 RPTANEWLR
-636 LITFIERKFG
+636 LIRFIEQKFG
-646 KTVSQEAKNS
+646 TPVSQEVKNS

-680 VGRGTSISRAI
+680 VGRGTQISRAI